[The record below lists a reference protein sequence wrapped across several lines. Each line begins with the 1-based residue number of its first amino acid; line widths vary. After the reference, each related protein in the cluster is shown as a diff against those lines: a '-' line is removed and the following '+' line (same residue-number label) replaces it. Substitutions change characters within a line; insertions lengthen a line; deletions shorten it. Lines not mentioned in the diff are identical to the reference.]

1 MENNL
6 IPPFIMC
13 EAGLLVDDVASI
25 CCGENVSH
33 YSHCI
38 IVIEADIEVR
48 IPLILDGIFSY
59 FPTWSL
65 TYEEIGNIDH
75 VGLIFFTLDSTSW
88 GPYDDAYEEDE
99 CNFLDKKGGII

>member
-1 MENNL
+1 MEKVTIVDAALAYYCKLTIKTYLLIARNSLYILSMENNL

-59 FPTWSL
+59 FPT
-65 TYEEIGNIDH
+65 
-75 VGLIFFTLDSTSW
+75 
-88 GPYDDAYEEDE
+88 
-99 CNFLDKKGGII
+99 